1 MNKLLYEK
9 YVSYEVDSNGKK
21 LSKTIGVRPTKFK
34 KFFDNLPD
42 YILNTYMLLY
52 GVVVFLYLIRSLILL
67 F

>member
-1 MNKLLYEK
+1 M
-9 YVSYEVDSNGKK
+9 VKK
-21 LSKTIGVRPTKFK
+21 LSKTIGVRPTKLK

-42 YILNTYMLLY
+42 YILNIYMLLY

>member
-1 MNKLLYEK
+1 MHKLLYEK

-21 LSKTIGVRPTKFK
+21 LSKTIGVRLTKLK

>member
-34 KFFDNLPD
+34 KFFDNLLD
-42 YILNTYMLLY
+42 YILNIYMLLY

>member
-21 LSKTIGVRPTKFK
+21 LSKTIDVRPTKLK
-34 KFFDNLPD
+34 KFFDNLL
-42 YILNTYMLLY
+42 YILNIYMLLY

>member
-21 LSKTIGVRPTKFK
+21 LSKTIGVRPTKLK

-42 YILNTYMLLY
+42 YILNIYICYCMAL
-52 GVVVFLYLIRSLILL
+52 
-67 F
+67 

>member
-21 LSKTIGVRPTKFK
+21 LSKTIGVRSTKLK

-42 YILNTYMLLY
+42 YILNIYMLLY